1 MMNRPP
7 VTFKDRRTKK
17 NIPISLKGFF
27 FSFIPP
33 AAQICKDK
41 AQKKE
46 DLIYN
51 KKKKTRNRK
60 KIRKVN

>member
-7 VTFKDRRTKK
+7 VTFKDSRTKK
-17 NIPISLKGFF
+17 KYSNKPKRFF

-41 AQKKE
+41 AQKKK
-46 DLIYN
+46 IWSIIKR
-51 KKKKTRNRK
+51 KKKHEIERK
-60 KIRKVN
+60 FAK